1 MDENVPLHS
10 VRALRAAGHDVYSAS
25 ETAPGALDETLL
37 AVAHAEQRLIVTFD
51 RDFGELAVRLHRGA
65 SGGIMLLRLVPHDP
79 VEVTQFLS
87 DLLARTDV
95 EWAGRLSVID
105 RWHVRQ
111 RRLESRVP
119 PIELGAAAN
128 QTLSA
133 FRGNRHYDSPR
144 GLITQEDPIGLAGGM
159 NLYGF
164 GGGDPINFGDPF
176 GLCPQNLRSDPDKC
190 SAWNQ
195 EQVEKAEEIVDAE
208 RARKRQQGCA
218 RPK

>member
-128 QTLSA
+128 EPCPRSVGIATTIHRGVLS
-133 FRGNRHYDSPR
+133 RRKTR
-144 GLITQEDPIGLAGGM
+144 IGLGRR
-159 NLYGF
+159 
-164 GGGDPINFGDPF
+164 DESVRIRRR
-176 GLCPQNLRSDPDKC
+176 RSNKL
-190 SAWNQ
+190 W
-195 EQVEKAEEIVDAE
+195 
-208 RARKRQQGCA
+208 
-218 RPK
+218 